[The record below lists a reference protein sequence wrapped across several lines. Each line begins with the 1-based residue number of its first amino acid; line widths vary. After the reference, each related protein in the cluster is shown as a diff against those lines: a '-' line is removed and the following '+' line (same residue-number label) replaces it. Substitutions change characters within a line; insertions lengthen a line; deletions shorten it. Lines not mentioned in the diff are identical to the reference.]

1 MDKNNYTLITV
12 SLLFFL
18 LITFIIYFPDKIP
31 LPFFEKYLPYNVI
44 TGVHSDWI
52 SIINAKRCVLQG
64 YDVYID
70 NPCHSVGKVW
80 VYGKITLL
88 LPFVGELNFFYQN
101 IIPNIIN
108 FIFILVI
115 LKILNPKNLREIL
128 FIFIILISQPFILI
142 LERANIDLIIFLFFV
157 LMAYNN
163 NNLTNHISI
172 LITTLAKFYPITL
185 VSIFLFSGKLKNIL
199 LNLFIFLTLIITL
212 LIFQLDSLVEIFS
225 NRSIYS
231 AGLNQFNYSFYLMPK
246 IFFYVIENHIQVIN
260 VNKNIFYII
269 YCFIF
274 FLIFLWNII
283 YVKKNRL
290 FNNFDFSNFNQR
302 LFFIGLMCSV
312 SCYFLLNNIL
322 YREIFLILLIPY
334 LINLNPNENNPYLRN
349 LKNLIYLKL
358 LIPSFLA
365 LMKIFFYPEI
375 DLFKGV
381 NLVIKSSVD
390 NLLLVLLLSNLI
402 YIIFN
407 HILKIFSSKKSSK
420 KVSYKL

>member
-1 MDKNNYTLITV
+1 MFDIDRWQEIFEAIGKNKLRT
-12 SLLFFL
+12 FL
-18 LITFIIYFPDKIP
+18 
-31 LPFFEKYLPYNVI
+31 
-44 TGVHSDWI
+44 TG
-52 SIINAKRCVLQG
+52 L
-64 YDVYID
+64 
-70 NPCHSVGKVW
+70 SVASG
-80 VYGKITLL
+80 
-88 LPFVGELNFFYQN
+88 
-101 IIPNIIN
+101 
-108 FIFILVI
+108 IFILVI

-365 LMKIFFYPEI
+365 LMKIFFYPEN
-375 DLFKGV
+375 DLLKGV
-381 NLVIKSSVD
+381 NLVIKSSID
-390 NLLLVLLLSNLI
+390 NLLLVLLLSNLT

-407 HILKIFSSKKSSK
+407 YILKIFSSKKNSK
-420 KVSYKL
+420 KVSHKS

>member
-1 MDKNNYTLITV
+1 M
-12 SLLFFL
+12 
-18 LITFIIYFPDKIP
+18 
-31 LPFFEKYLPYNVI
+31 
-44 TGVHSDWI
+44 
-52 SIINAKRCVLQG
+52 
-64 YDVYID
+64 
-70 NPCHSVGKVW
+70 
-80 VYGKITLL
+80 
-88 LPFVGELNFFYQN
+88 
-101 IIPNIIN
+101 
-108 FIFILVI
+108 
-115 LKILNPKNLREIL
+115 
-128 FIFIILISQPFILI
+128 
-142 LERANIDLIIFLFFV
+142 
-157 LMAYNN
+157 
-163 NNLTNHISI
+163 
-172 LITTLAKFYPITL
+172 AKFYPITL

-420 KVSYKL
+420 KVSHKL